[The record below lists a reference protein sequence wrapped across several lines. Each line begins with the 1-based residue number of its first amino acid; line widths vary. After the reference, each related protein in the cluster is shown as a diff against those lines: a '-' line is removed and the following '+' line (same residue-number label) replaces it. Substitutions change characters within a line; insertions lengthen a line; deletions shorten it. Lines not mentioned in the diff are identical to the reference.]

1 MRFLVVVAHP
11 DPESLNMAAAK
22 QAVSTLQSHG
32 HHVDLLDLY
41 AIGFRAT
48 MSADE
53 HADYQRTDLLVDP
66 AAHQRDP
73 MVAEHIRLIQ
83 AADGLVLVYPT
94 WWSTM
99 PALLK
104 GWLERTMVPGVGFVF
119 DRRGRVR
126 PGLRNLRHL
135 IGISTYGSPWLYI
148 KAINDNGRRTVQR
161 TLRVS
166 TSMRARFKWFALYRT
181 DTCTEAQRHA
191 FLQRI
196 DHSLGRLR

>member
-11 DPESLNMAAAK
+11 DPESFTAAIAH
-22 QAVSTLQSHG
+22 QAVTTLERSG

-41 AIGFRAT
+41 SIGFRSS

-53 HADYQRTDLLVDP
+53 HADYARTDLMLDP

-73 MVAEHIRLIQ
+73 MVAEHIRLVQ
-83 AADGLVLVYPT
+83 AADGLVFVYPT

-99 PALLK
+99 PAILK
-104 GWLERTMVPGVGFVF
+104 GWLERTLVPGVGFVF
-119 DRRGRVR
+119 NRGGHVR

-135 IGISTYGSPWLYI
+135 VGISTYGSPWLYI
-148 KAINDNGRRTVQR
+148 KAVNDNGRRTVQR
-161 TLRVS
+161 TMRVA
-166 TSMRARFKWFALYRT
+166 TGLRARFRWLALYRT
-181 DTCTEAQRHA
+181 DTCTAEQRAA

-196 DHSLGRLR
+196 DHSLGKLR